1 MKKRLCVC
9 MHTSALHKRFIQI
22 GDGTRFSLAL
32 KWNTG
37 HNQRTRSA
45 FNFIETQLTL

>member
-1 MKKRLCVC
+1 MCV
-9 MHTSALHKRFIQI
+9 HAYKLHKRCIQI